1 MKDENPGAF
10 GGVFGS
16 IRGKLLLV
24 ILVLFVLVIGTLM
37 YFSYNGQ
44 LQIIADNE
52 QEIYNIIESTVQN
65 SMENELDQAETSI
78 LSVVTNPEVSAAFA
92 ARDRERLS
100 MLLGPVYAA
109 IKEKGVAQFHF
120 HTPPA
125 TSFLR
130 LQSPEKYG
138 DDLSGFRKTV
148 VACNNEQRLV
158 KGLEEGKDGFGFRVV
173 VPVTHLGR
181 HVGSAEY
188 GFDFGQHFLQHLNE
202 SVPGTYFIYRLPDQ
216 GSVAWDN
223 AGTDKLAGTVETDP
237 FPTDSKAL
245 AAMVSNGKMQHYLT
259 QDKLNSV
266 VLVPFTDYE
275 GSLKGYI
282 KVLMS
287 RAETVNKLNS
297 IRNQALLIIVV
308 SLIIVSA
315 LTIFMVRYMLLPI
328 NKVHDVA
335 LALADGDLGQQVDVK
350 THDEIG
356 RMAAAVNQAIKNL
369 RLLVGRVSDTSQ
381 QIAAASQQLSASA
394 DEVGNTTQQVTET
407 INQLAIGAD
416 DQARAASDSGSAVE
430 KMSISI
436 QSVATL
442 SQDMTTDADGAVQI
456 AKIGEELVQQ
466 AASQMQAVQ
475 ASAQQTTTA
484 INSLGSM
491 SQEIGQIVEVITVIA
506 EQTNLLAL
514 NAAIEAARAGEQG
527 RGFAVVAEEVR
538 KLAEQSRQAADQI
551 ASLIQATQQETGKA
565 VQTTESSSKEVA
577 AGTDLVNRAG
587 EIFQEI
593 HQAVATVVNRIQ
605 EVNKA
610 AQELSY
616 GSDAVVRAVESV
628 AATAE
633 ETAAGTE
640 EISASSEEQNA
651 AVAEI
656 ASSSQSLAEM
666 AQELQDAVRLFK
678 L

>member
-1 MKDENPGAF
+1 M
-10 GGVFGS
+10 
-16 IRGKLLLV
+16 
-24 ILVLFVLVIGTLM
+24 
-37 YFSYNGQ
+37 
-44 LQIIADNE
+44 
-52 QEIYNIIESTVQN
+52 
-65 SMENELDQAETSI
+65 
-78 LSVVTNPEVSAAFA
+78 
-92 ARDRERLS
+92 
-100 MLLGPVYAA
+100 
-109 IKEKGVAQFHF
+109 
-120 HTPPA
+120 
-125 TSFLR
+125 
-130 LQSPEKYG
+130 
-138 DDLSGFRKTV
+138 
-148 VACNNEQRLV
+148 
-158 KGLEEGKDGFGFRVV
+158 
-173 VPVTHLGR
+173 
-181 HVGSAEY
+181 
-188 GFDFGQHFLQHLNE
+188 
-202 SVPGTYFIYRLPDQ
+202 
-216 GSVAWDN
+216 
-223 AGTDKLAGTVETDP
+223 
-237 FPTDSKAL
+237 
-245 AAMVSNGKMQHYLT
+245 
-259 QDKLNSV
+259 
-266 VLVPFTDYE
+266 
-275 GSLKGYI
+275 
-282 KVLMS
+282 
-287 RAETVNKLNS
+287 
-297 IRNQALLIIVV
+297 
-308 SLIIVSA
+308 
-315 LTIFMVRYMLLPI
+315 
-328 NKVHDVA
+328 
-335 LALADGDLGQQVDVK
+335 
-350 THDEIG
+350 
-356 RMAAAVNQAIKNL
+356 
-369 RLLVGRVSDTSQ
+369 
-381 QIAAASQQLSASA
+381 
-394 DEVGNTTQQVTET
+394 
-407 INQLAIGAD
+407 AIGAD

-565 VQTTESSSKEVA
+565 VQTTESSSREVA